1 MEPWRVNKRYDRPI
15 SRRIVES
22 AGVPREAFGFLKSG
36 IFTVA
41 IRPKHPELRV
51 KFFEHV
57 GKNIVPLPLLYLR
70 IGCDRYT
77 LRLLEKATHVAKFKL
92 NALKLEA
99 ALLKCYR
106 WINDGHSWAGK
117 RLNLRNDLHVWAV
130 AECVRNV
137 RERGLG
143 RASAEAPRAPRA
155 RAAAVA
161 AS

>member
-77 LRLLEKATHVAKFKL
+77 LRLLEKATHVA
-92 NALKLEA
+92 ETY
-99 ALLKCYR
+99 C
-106 WINDGHSWAGK
+106 DGFRGA
-117 RLNLRNDLHVWAV
+117 NLGCARRKYPYTSRS
-130 AECVRNV
+130 VRS
-137 RERGLG
+137 R
-143 RASAEAPRAPRA
+143 SATRTPR
-155 RAAAVA
+155 
-161 AS
+161 